1 MSATAAEPFE
11 RQIDAFLA
19 YALTEEGLAPH
30 SIEAYKRDLDDFAR
44 FLTGRGTSDPTQVT
58 RSAVTL
64 YLVAL
69 RRRGRAPATVKRR
82 AAAVRSFFKYL
93 LRENVLSEDPTLDLA
108 APKLPT
114 RLPKVLTI
122 EEIERLLAAPDLS
135 TAQGLRDLAM
145 LELLYGSGLRVSE
158 VIGLNVGDVDLS
170 TELVRC
176 LGKGSKERLVPVGS
190 YAVRA
195 VRAYQQ
201 TARPVLAGRQM
212 TSALFLNRRGSRLT
226 RQGCWKL
233 LRGHARRAG
242 IRRPLTPHVLRHSFA
257 THLLERGADLRAV
270 QEMLGHATIS
280 TTQVYTHVARDRLRA
295 VYAQAHPREAMR
307 IRPAVR
313 AGSARPRGSSP
324 ARGPSSRS
332 S

>member
-1 MSATAAEPFE
+1 MSVTTAEAFE

-30 SIEAYKRDLDDFAR
+30 SIEAYKRDLADFAR
-44 FLTGRGTSDPTQVT
+44 FLVGRGTPEPAQVR

-64 YLVAL
+64 YLVSL

-93 LRENVLSEDPTLDLA
+93 LRENVLTEDPTIDLA
-108 APKLPT
+108 APKLPA
-114 RLPKVLTI
+114 RLPKVLSV

-135 TAQGLRDLAM
+135 TPQGLRDRAM

-158 VIGLNVGDVDLS
+158 VIGLNAGDVDLS
-170 TELVRC
+170 AELVRC

-190 YAVRA
+190 HAIRA

-201 TARPVLAGRQM
+201 AARPVLAGRRM
-212 TSALFLNRRGSRLT
+212 TSALFLNRRGTRLT

-242 IRRPLTPHVLRHSFA
+242 ITRPLTPHVLRHSFA
-257 THLLERGADLRAV
+257 THLLEGGADLRAV

-280 TTQVYTHVARDRLRA
+280 TTQLYTHVARERLRA
-295 VYAQAHPREAMR
+295 VYAQAHPRDAMR
-307 IRPAVR
+307 IRPPVGAAQR
-313 AGSARPRGSSP
+313 RRRKP
-324 ARGPSSRS
+324 
-332 S
+332 

>member
-1 MSATAAEPFE
+1 VSATAVEPFE

-19 YALTEEGLAPH
+19 YALTEEGLAPQ
-30 SIEAYKRDLDDFAR
+30 SIEAYKRDLDDFAH
-44 FLTGRGTSDPTQVT
+44 FLTGRGTVGPAQVT

-82 AAAVRSFFKYL
+82 AAAVRSFFRYL

-108 APKLPT
+108 APKLPK
-114 RLPKVLTI
+114 RLPHVLTV
-122 EEIERLLAAPDLS
+122 EEVERLLAAPDLS
-135 TAQGLRDLAM
+135 SPQGLRDRAM

-158 VIGLNVGDVDLS
+158 VVGLNVGDVDLS
-170 TELVRC
+170 VELVRC

-190 YAVRA
+190 HAVRA
-195 VRAYQQ
+195 IRAYQQ
-201 TARPVLAGRQM
+201 AARPALAGRRM
-212 TSALFLNRRGSRLT
+212 TSALFLNRRGGRLT

-242 IRRPLTPHVLRHSFA
+242 ITRPLTPHVLRHSFA

-280 TTQVYTHVARDRLRA
+280 TTQTYTHVARDRLRA
-295 VYAQAHPREAMR
+295 VYAQAHPRDAMR
-307 IRPAVR
+307 IRPA
-313 AGSARPRGSSP
+313 AGPGRPRRRP
-324 ARGPSSRS
+324 P
-332 S
+332 